1 MLKKFFFLCGLVI
14 FMFLISCGYSNQDS
28 ADASVLS
35 EQASLSEFDLSKY
48 GRFDDIRIRTSANFC
63 NILIDS
69 FGYEFADDIFEER
82 PQVYLQNS
90 NFPGLDFFVYP
101 YRMDMTENHTWS
113 DVLANGFGSYH
124 VNAAYCSSKPDMSW
138 GGLSFGAGANDIID
152 IYGEPDYYDIHDL
165 HIVMGYDFGNC
176 ELNFRVY
183 DSNLS
188 LSDCESAGISDIPD
202 AGLQGVDFYLF

>member
-1 MLKKFFFLCGLVI
+1 MLFR
-14 FMFLISCGYSNQDS
+14 S
-28 ADASVLS
+28 
-35 EQASLSEFDLSKY
+35 
-48 GRFDDIRIRTSANFC
+48 
-63 NILIDS
+63 
-69 FGYEFADDIFEER
+69 
-82 PQVYLQNS
+82 
-90 NFPGLDFFVYP
+90 
-101 YRMDMTENHTWS
+101 
-113 DVLANGFGSYH
+113 
-124 VNAAYCSSKPDMSW
+124 CSSKPDMSW
-138 GGLSFGAGANDIID
+138 GGLSFGAGASDIID